1 MDDAVIS
8 VGTSPYRRALALAM
22 ALAVIFAALIFG
34 LLMFERSGP
43 SPARPFTNIVH
54 VRHVEPNSDGRATSD
69 NPNAGCKPKP
79 PHDCRPSGK

>member
-8 VGTSPYRRALALAM
+8 LRMHPYQRALAVTLAM
-22 ALAVIFAALIFG
+22 AVLLAAILLG
-34 LLMFERSGP
+34 LLMFERTGP
-43 SPARPFTNIVH
+43 SPARPFTNIV
-54 VRHVEPNSDGRATSD
+54 RVEDVHPNDGTPTPTD